1 MSAELLKFVNTG
13 VNSLRPYEPGKP
25 AEELER
31 ELGVTDVIKLAS
43 NENPLGPAP
52 GVREV
57 LRDWRGDM
65 ALYPDGNGFRL
76 KQRLAEIHDIDPAC
90 ITLGNGS
97 NDILDLVARLFLG
110 PGRAALFAQ
119 YGFAIYRLVTLAA
132 NGVAREVPALPEQGD
147 MPLGHDLD
155 AFAAAL
161 DDNVRV
167 IFIASPNNPTG
178 TWSTAEAIENL
189 LQRVPSDVLVLLD
202 EAYREYLHPDYQPPS
217 REWLRRY
224 PNLVI
229 TRTFSKVHGLAG
241 LRVGYALSSPG
252 IADLMNR
259 VRQPFNVNALG
270 LLCAEKALQD
280 DAHIRDTLAL
290 NNGER
295 EKLRVQLEERGLKV
309 LPSQANF
316 LTLHCGGASTPV
328 YEGLLQQGV
337 IVRPLAGYAM
347 PEYLRVTIGRPEQN
361 QRFMHALD
369 KALAPAGVSAHV

>member
-1 MSAELLKFVNTG
+1 MSVELLKLVNTG
-13 VNSLRPYEPGKP
+13 VNLLRPYEPGKP
-25 AEELER
+25 AEDLER

-52 GVREV
+52 GVRDA
-57 LRDWRGDM
+57 LQSWRGDL

-76 KQRLAEIHDIDPAC
+76 KQRLAQIHDIDPAC

-132 NGVAREVPALPEQGD
+132 DGIAREVPALSEHGD

-155 AFAAAL
+155 AFAGAL
-161 DDNVRV
+161 DDDVRV

-178 TWSTAEAIENL
+178 TWSTAQALEGL
-189 LQRVPSDVLVLLD
+189 LARVPANVLVLLD

-224 PNLVI
+224 PNLVV

-252 IADLMNR
+252 LADMMNR
-259 VRQPFNVNALG
+259 LRQPFNVNALG

-280 DAHIRDTLAL
+280 NEHVRAALTL
-290 NNGER
+290 NNAER
-295 EKLRVQLEERGLKV
+295 DKLRTLLEDRDLKV

-347 PEYLRVTIGRPEQN
+347 PEYLRVTIGTPEQN
-361 QRFMHALD
+361 QRFIHALD
-369 KALAPAGVSAHV
+369 KALVSA